1 MKQHKYSR
9 KAPSGSVKK
18 PTRPMSAKAGS
29 NTAKLNKFAKSLNE
43 EARKKQKL
51 RAQMDEIRSNMSTY

>member
-51 RAQMDEIRSNMSTY
+51 RA